1 MNIVKK
7 FKGNKFTS
15 NTIWLILEKVF
26 QLILGLVVG
35 IWTARYLGPSNYGI
49 LNYGASFIAFFSVIC
64 SLGLENVI
72 IKYFVDYPKKH
83 NIILF
88 SAITIRFVTSI
99 ISVLVIYLIVS
110 ITHYDEKL
118 VIAVITLQSL
128 ALLFNSLD
136 TIDYWFQSRLMS
148 MYVVIAKSI
157 ARLFVSIWK
166 INLLISGAS
175 LQFFALSSAIEAMI
189 LGVILLV
196 IYFKKNSIHLSFSG
210 NYSKELLLNSY
221 HFILSGL
228 LVTLFTQMDRIML
241 GNLIDQESVGVYSVA
256 STIATLWYFVPL
268 AVINSARPIIL
279 KKKQVSISKYQE
291 KLKQL
296 YAFIFW
302 LGLLVSLF
310 ITLFSNLIIKTLYGQ
325 QYIEA
330 AAPLAILIWASVF
343 SLLGTARNIWI
354 VSEGV
359 NKYTKYYFLIGMLV
373 NFVLNYIFI
382 NCFGVVGSAVATLI
396 AQITTTII
404 APMLFTKTRGST
416 YLMSQALLLRGV
428 IPKLKDGDDDQ

>member
-1 MNIVKK
+1 MNNVKK
-7 FKGNKFTS
+7 FKVNKFTS
-15 NTIWLILEKVF
+15 NTIWLILEKIF

-72 IKYFVDYPKKH
+72 IKYFVDYPRK
-83 NIILF
+83 NNVILF
-88 SAITIRFVTSI
+88 SAIIIRFVTSI
-99 ISVLVIYLIVS
+99 ISILAIYLIVS

-128 ALLFNSLD
+128 ALIFNSLD

-148 MYVVIAKSI
+148 MYVVIAKSVTRFI
-157 ARLFVSIWK
+157 VSIWK
-166 INLLISGAS
+166 VYLLISNAS
-175 LQFFALSSAIEAMI
+175 LQLFALSSSIEAMI

-196 IYFKKNSIHLSFSG
+196 VYFKKNPVNFSFSKY
-210 NYSKELLLNSY
+210 YSKELFLNGY

-228 LVTLFTQMDRIML
+228 LVTIFTQMDRIML
-241 GNLIDQESVGVYSVA
+241 GNLIGQESVGIYSVA
-256 STIATLWYFVPL
+256 SNIATLWYFVPL

-279 KKKQVSISKYQE
+279 KMKQISIVEYQE

-310 ITLFSNLIIKTLYGQ
+310 ITVCSNLIIQTLYGQ

-330 AAPLAILIWASVF
+330 AIPLAILIWASVF

-359 NKYTKYYFLIGMLV
+359 NKYTKYYFLIGMFV

-382 NCFGVVGSAVATLI
+382 NYFGVVGSAVATLI
-396 AQITTTII
+396 AQIITTIV
-404 APMLFTKTRGST
+404 APLFFVKTREST
-416 YLMSQALLLRGV
+416 YLMSQALMLKGV
-428 IPKLKDGDDDQ
+428 IPKRKAEK